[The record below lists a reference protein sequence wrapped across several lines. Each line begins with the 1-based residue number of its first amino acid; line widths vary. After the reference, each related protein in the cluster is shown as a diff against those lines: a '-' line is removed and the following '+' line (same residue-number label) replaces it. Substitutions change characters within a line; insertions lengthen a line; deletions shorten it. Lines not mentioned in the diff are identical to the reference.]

1 MGSPPRFM
9 GASLRSLCLGTL
21 TIQFSAFIL
30 LLHYSRVMPT
40 PDGHR
45 YLPSTA
51 VFLVELLKLVF
62 CLTISL
68 YEISLSLPQSTT
80 ATHLLR
86 ALGNAIFGGD
96 SWKLAIPA
104 TLYTLANSLQYVG
117 ISNLDAATFHVTYQF
132 KIFVTAVFSVM
143 ILRKPISARQWVS
156 LILLMIGV
164 GIVSWPQ
171 ESSASLVSNHHA
183 RVYVPRSAN
192 PLREHFRIA
201 AHGSHLNKRSA
212 TYEGIE
218 EDELAL
224 STPGMDASAG
234 LFAVFG
240 VCITSGL
247 AGVYFEK
254 VMKGSPKATS
264 IWIRNVQLSIYSLF
278 PAFFIGI
285 IFLDGETVA
294 KHGFFA
300 GYNSVVVASILVQ
313 TIGAIVAAFAIFY
326 ADNIAKNFALSIS
339 MVLSSLMSFV
349 FFDSSMSTHF
359 LLGASIVLGST
370 FIYNIEESRIQQEPP
385 RIKIYSDEKSALDA
399 VADLNDVSIQIPKTP
414 LSQEETALATS
425 RPGSPNRKK
434 RKNESGGYFAKHDD

>member
-1 MGSPPRFM
+1 M
-9 GASLRSLCLGTL
+9 
-21 TIQFSAFIL
+21 QFSVFIL

-62 CLTISL
+62 CLTVSL
-68 YEISLSLPQSTT
+68 YEISLSVPQTTT
-80 ATHLLR
+80 ATTLLR
-86 ALGNAIFGGD
+86 TLGNAIFGGD

-104 TLYTLANSLQYVG
+104 SLYTLANSLQYVG

-143 ILRKPISARQWVS
+143 ILRKSLSGRQWVS

-171 ESSASLVSNHHA
+171 ESTTSLASNHHA
-183 RVYVPRSAN
+183 RVYVPRSSN
-192 PLREHFRIA
+192 PLREHFKIA
-201 AHGSHLNKRSA
+201 GHGSHLNKRSA

-224 STPGMDASAG
+224 NTPGMDASAG
-234 LFAVFG
+234 LLAVLG

-254 VMKGSPKATS
+254 IMKESPKATS

-294 KHGFFA
+294 KYGFFA
-300 GYNSVVVASILVQ
+300 GYNSVVVASILIQ
-313 TIGAIVAAFAIFY
+313 TIGAVLAAFAIFY

-339 MVLSSLMSFV
+339 MVLSSLASFV
-349 FFDSSMSTHF
+349 FFDNSLTSHF
-359 LLGASIVLGST
+359 LLGASIVLVST
-370 FIYNIEESRIQQEPP
+370 IIYNTEESRIQYAPP
-385 RIKIYSDEKSALDA
+385 PSIKIYSDEKSVQGEVLDM
-399 VADLNDVSIQIPKTP
+399 NDMSIQIPKTP
-414 LSQEETALATS
+414 LSQEETAMATS
-425 RPGSPNRKK
+425 RPGSPNHKK
-434 RKNESGGYFAKHDD
+434 RKNESAGYFPKYDD

>member
-1 MGSPPRFM
+1 
-9 GASLRSLCLGTL
+9 
-21 TIQFSAFIL
+21 
-30 LLHYSRVMPT
+30 MPT

>member
-1 MGSPPRFM
+1 
-9 GASLRSLCLGTL
+9 
-21 TIQFSAFIL
+21 
-30 LLHYSRVMPT
+30 
-40 PDGHR
+40 
-45 YLPSTA
+45 
-51 VFLVELLKLVF
+51 LLKLVF